1 MFASLVLVCANLVP
15 VTTGQPSRP
24 PLEPA
29 SVAATVAD
37 LAGSRWTVEVLVE
50 SPSTNAVL
58 AARARAEAVEGLV
71 VVADHQTAGR
81 GRLDRAWV
89 TPPRS
94 ALTFSVL
101 LAPDRVPVARWPWLP
116 LLTGVAVVE
125 GVRRATGLRCAL
137 KWPNDVLL
145 GDAKAAGILVERVER
160 PGGAAAVVGVGLN
173 VSTTAAELPVETATS
188 LLLGGAPEVDRAALL
203 GHVLAALGEEYD
215 AWRAAAGDAA
225 GRLRTS
231 YLQVCDTVGR
241 EVRVDLPDGTTLGG
255 RATGIDAEGRL
266 EVRRDT
272 GGTAVLGAGDV
283 VHVRPRA

>member
-1 MFASLVLVCANLVP
+1 VLVCVNLVP
-15 VTTGQPSRP
+15 VTIGQPSRP

-29 SVAATVAD
+29 SVATTVAD
-37 LAGSRWTVEVLVE
+37 LAGSRWTVEVLAE

-58 AARARAEAVEGLV
+58 AARARADVVEGLV

-81 GRLDRAWV
+81 GRLDRVWV

-116 LLTGVAVVE
+116 LLAGVAVVE
-125 GVRRATGLRCAL
+125 GVRRATGLGCAL

-145 GDAKAAGILVERVER
+145 GDAKLAGILVERVER

-173 VSTTAAELPVETATS
+173 VSTTSAELPVETATS
-188 LLLGGAPEVDRAALL
+188 LVLGGADEVDRAELL

-215 AWRAAAGDAA
+215 AWRAAAGDAT

-231 YLQVCDTVGR
+231 YLGVCDTVGR
-241 EVRVDLPDGTTLGG
+241 DVRVALPDGTTLAG

-266 EVRRDT
+266 EVRTDA
-272 GGTAVLGAGDV
+272 GGTTVLGAGDV

>member
-1 MFASLVLVCANLVP
+1 MLVCVNLVP

-37 LAGSRWTVEVLVE
+37 LAGSRWSVEVLAE

-58 AARARAEAVEGLV
+58 AARARADVVEGLV

-81 GRLDRAWV
+81 GRLDRVWV

-94 ALTFSVL
+94 ALTFSAL

-116 LLTGVAVVE
+116 LLAGVAVVE
-125 GVRRATGLRCAL
+125 GVRRATGLGCAL

-145 GDAKAAGILVERVER
+145 EDAKLAGILVERVER
-160 PGGAAAVVGVGLN
+160 PGGAAGVVGIGLN
-173 VSTTAAELPVETATS
+173 VSTTSAELPVDTATS
-188 LLLGGAPEVDRAALL
+188 LVLGGAGEVDRAELL

-215 AWRAAAGDAA
+215 AWRAAGGDAT

-231 YLQVCDTVGR
+231 YLGVCDTVGR
-241 EVRVDLPDGTTLGG
+241 DVRVALPDGTTVTG

-266 EVRRDT
+266 EVRTDT
-272 GGTAVLGAGDV
+272 GGTTVLGAGDV